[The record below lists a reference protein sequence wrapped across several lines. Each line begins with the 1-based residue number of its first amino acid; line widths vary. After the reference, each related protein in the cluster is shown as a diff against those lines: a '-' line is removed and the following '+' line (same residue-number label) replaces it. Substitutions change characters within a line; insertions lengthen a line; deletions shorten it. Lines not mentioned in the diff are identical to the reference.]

1 MAASY
6 TLLARDRWCDNRNGA
21 VRLGEDFNGYSLVG
35 CQAQCTK
42 DRYCTHIS
50 FNQNDGWCSKYA
62 TCGTPTLEPNDFPQ
76 DPRGWL
82 TFARDPGEAAPQFYG
97 DCSHQDFQ
105 VFKTRA
111 SNWYEKRVASLRLF
125 HDMTLLVN
133 NFQTIYSN
141 CPPGA
146 LLAVLLKL
154 ESAYFEEEEKW
165 NTLLEI
171 YINTLHAASAAG
183 EVVASHYANGWPLQ
197 SGIQE
202 ALRLRRLG
210 GADRARSVSLVVCY
224 CCALGSFF
232 PFGVSVQEFA
242 ALWKAVFGSSVAPS
256 LAAGEVNAYCCV
268 QFMVKRE
275 RILQRPKSFY
285 WRGWRYFGLTAESYH
300 RLFPV
305 GRVVRGLDVLGRT
318 PGQLAMY
325 IWHVIFGEPMRL
337 PRRQRDPRL
346 PLFMKIQNIEV
357 EALDE
362 EGESSQ
368 EEMAQLAYAG
378 SLIESGSN
386 SIAARLGNLFAL
398 RFASGFA
405 VVGYV
410 PDYRWP
416 GLDWH
421 KAVDLTTHLVLFSLE
436 PTLEGLQNTDGL
448 RSLLK
453 QSPLPK
459 AMEAAKSPPKLLVS
473 VGGAGRSK
481 DFAAVAA
488 SKKHR
493 KRLVKQLLHLL
504 QEFPLLS
511 GVDFDWQVPS
521 AGSEDWLGLGKMAL
535 MLRTALGTRGGEAPV
550 LTMTFHAH
558 SGAIRSFSQLSFKP
572 QEKEMR
578 FVEIFD
584 MCHAMTYTMMDAHGR
599 HSSDKV
605 DSDVVQA
612 WLRTGLPPDRLT
624 LGMPFFG
631 VKNGATPISF
641 SDIVYKETALLGDPA
656 RDKSEEGF
664 FFVNVAS
671 AKKKVSFAEDQGLA
685 GIMIWELGQD
695 LVQDHGSLLRHIWD
709 AAYNKGFLHQIFG
722 IRFNE
727 DHLFSLLTVLLG
739 GYYAAKVF
747 QAAMQ
752 PQKKPKAKAEKTEDK
767 KDPDEKDKEK
777 EEKEE

>member
-224 CCALGSFF
+224 CAERLSWLRAFHQLPWRMENRSTAIRKSVNLRIYHKCGGHGAASRAKEARRLRKEWAPYFRE
-232 PFGVSVQEFA
+232 VSVRYVDDVLRADDDSAYLAYVVDWYNDLPDYTVFLHADAPEHVPSLELLTDTVFAAARGYLEEDIGFVHFAHNYVLHDLGCEGGVLCEGRQLDPEFA

-325 IWHVIFGEPMRL
+325 IWHVMFGEPLRL

-386 SIAARLGNLFAL
+386 SIAARLGNLF
-398 RFASGFA
+398 
-405 VVGYV
+405 
-410 PDYRWP
+410 
-416 GLDWH
+416 
-421 KAVDLTTHLVLFSLE
+421 E
-436 PTLEGLQNTDGL
+436 
-448 RSLLK
+448 
-453 QSPLPK
+453 
-459 AMEAAKSPPKLLVS
+459 
-473 VGGAGRSK
+473 
-481 DFAAVAA
+481 
-488 SKKHR
+488 
-493 KRLVKQLLHLL
+493 
-504 QEFPLLS
+504 
-511 GVDFDWQVPS
+511 
-521 AGSEDWLGLGKMAL
+521 
-535 MLRTALGTRGGEAPV
+535 
-550 LTMTFHAH
+550 
-558 SGAIRSFSQLSFKP
+558 
-572 QEKEMR
+572 
-578 FVEIFD
+578 
-584 MCHAMTYTMMDAHGR
+584 
-599 HSSDKV
+599 
-605 DSDVVQA
+605 
-612 WLRTGLPPDRLT
+612 
-624 LGMPFFG
+624 
-631 VKNGATPISF
+631 
-641 SDIVYKETALLGDPA
+641 
-656 RDKSEEGF
+656 
-664 FFVNVAS
+664 
-671 AKKKVSFAEDQGLA
+671 
-685 GIMIWELGQD
+685 
-695 LVQDHGSLLRHIWD
+695 
-709 AAYNKGFLHQIFG
+709 
-722 IRFNE
+722 
-727 DHLFSLLTVLLG
+727 
-739 GYYAAKVF
+739 
-747 QAAMQ
+747 
-752 PQKKPKAKAEKTEDK
+752 
-767 KDPDEKDKEK
+767 
-777 EEKEE
+777 